1 VSEFDVLECLQITHS
16 QVPLAIFETAGMKN
30 RIQEFRSKRKLSMD
44 GLAELVG
51 GTTGSTISK
60 LEKGQMQLD
69 VGWLER
75 LGKALDV
82 HPAEL
87 IDDRPQGVARG
98 FVDDVEPYEPE
109 RNDPLFQLITNDRKL
124 WIAKTNALSELGID
138 ARSILLTST
147 SRDEIKGVRMGDAVV
162 LTYADEASGRTLTIL
177 RQYIEPRLYITNS
190 ATDNLAPVNASAGG
204 IEVRARIL
212 HRISPI
218 RP

>member
-1 VSEFDVLECLQITHS
+1 MLECSQITQS
-16 QVPLAIFETAGMKN
+16 RSRGPTFENAGMKN
-30 RIQEFRSKRKLSMD
+30 RIHEFRTKRKLSMD
-44 GLAELVG
+44 GLAELIG

-75 LGKALDV
+75 LGEALGV

-98 FVDDVEPYEPE
+98 FVDDAEPYEPE
-109 RNDPLFQLITNDRKL
+109 KNDPLFQLITADRKL
-124 WIAKTNALSELGID
+124 WIVKTNALSELGIG
-138 ARSILLTST
+138 ANSILLTSVAPA
-147 SRDEIKGVRMGDAVV
+147 EIKDVRMGDAVV
-162 LTYADEASGRTLTIL
+162 LAYTAEGSARTLTLL

-190 ATDNLAPVNASAGG
+190 ATDNLTPVNAAACAV
-204 IEVRARIL
+204 EVRARIL
-212 HRISPI
+212 HRISPV